1 MLSRKNEFL
10 IRYQTLRDDLR
21 GEILSGKIKPNEYI
35 LPENTLSQKYNI
47 SRVSVRK
54 VLAELV
60 EEGLI
65 EKITG
70 KGNRVTIPK
79 DGLPVKEKIRLAW
92 FSTSYELEIVKEIIG
107 KYNASQPFAEAELSI
122 IPESSYMES
131 ITQLIEGEDGP
142 DVFMISDS
150 HFRQLLDMGKAHLLH
165 PYLSDKMDPQ
175 TDSYPKLYEL
185 FEFDGQPIITPFLF
199 SPVVVCYN
207 KRLFEQAGISGQDPI
222 HNWTALVDTAKS
234 CTKDTD
240 GDGRIDHYGF
250 CFSSSPHRWPVF
262 MLQNEGTLISDN
274 NECNID
280 NRNTIEAL
288 QFCLDLMYK
297 EQVSPI
303 YSHGSEYMA
312 EALFVKERVAMI
324 LSTYYFMNEFRG
336 STMQWNVCPVPEQKS
351 EGTLLLGGGLGINKN
366 SQRLKLT
373 ESFVDFMVGTEAQTL
388 IKKLGCTIPALKHVA
403 EDDSLL
409 DWAIHPKNYNVF
421 QEIMPYT
428 RTLLELK
435 MNTSEFDLLRNE
447 MQLMWMNIEDPGEA
461 CGRIVQLINERR
473 AQVMDS
479 VSSKELQ

>member
-1 MLSRKNEFL
+1 MLSRKNDFL

-21 GEILSGKIKPNEYI
+21 GEILSGRIKPNEYI
-35 LPENTLSQKYNI
+35 LPENTLSQKYNL

-79 DGLPVKEKIRLAW
+79 DGLAREKIKLAW
-92 FSTSYELEIVKEIIG
+92 FSSSYELNIVEEIVKR
-107 KYNASQPFAEAELSI
+107 YNQSQPFAEAELTI

-131 ITQLIEGEDGP
+131 IVQLIESDDGP
-142 DVFMISDS
+142 DVFMVSDS
-150 HFRQLLDMGKAHLLH
+150 QFRQLLNMGKPHLLH

-175 TDSYPKLYEL
+175 EDSYPKLYEL
-185 FEFDGQPIITPFLF
+185 FEHEGKSIITPFLF

-207 KRLFEQAGISGQDPI
+207 QRLFEQAGIRGQDPI
-222 HNWTALVDTAKS
+222 HNWTALIDTAKS

-240 GDGRIDHYGF
+240 EDGRIDHYGF

-262 MLQNEGTLISDN
+262 MLQNEGMLVSDN
-274 NECNID
+274 NECVLD
-280 NRNTIEAL
+280 HPNTIEAL

-312 EALFVKERVAMI
+312 ESLFMKERVAMI

-366 SQRLKLT
+366 SRRLKLT
-373 ESFVDFMVGTEAQTL
+373 ESFVDYMVGTEAQTL
-388 IKKLGCTIPALKHVA
+388 LKKRGCTIPALKSVA
-403 EDDSLL
+403 EDDRLL
-409 DWAIHPKNYNVF
+409 DPAIHPKNYNVF

-428 RTLLELK
+428 KTLLELK
-435 MNTSEFDLLRNE
+435 LSTSEFDLMRDE
-447 MQLMWMNIEDPGEA
+447 MQLMWMNIESPSEA
-461 CGRIVQLINERR
+461 CTRIVQLINDQR
-473 AQVMDS
+473 AQAAASAKS
-479 VSSKELQ
+479 VVEES

>member
-1 MLSRKNEFL
+1 MLSRKNDFL

-21 GEILSGKIKPNEYI
+21 GEILSGRIKPNEYI
-35 LPENTLSQKYNI
+35 LPENTLSQKYNL

-79 DGLPVKEKIRLAW
+79 DGLAREKIKLAW
-92 FSTSYELEIVKEIIG
+92 FSSSYELNIVEEIVKR
-107 KYNASQPFAEAELSI
+107 YNQSQPFAEAELTI

-131 ITQLIEGEDGP
+131 IVQLIESEDGP
-142 DVFMISDS
+142 DVFMVSDS
-150 HFRQLLDMGKAHLLH
+150 QFRQLLDMGKPHLLH
-165 PYLSDKMDPQ
+165 PYLSDKMNPQ
-175 TDSYPKLYEL
+175 EDSYPKLYEL
-185 FEFDGQPIITPFLF
+185 FEYEGKSIITPFLF

-207 KRLFEQAGISGQDPI
+207 QRLFEQAGIRGQDPI
-222 HNWTALVDTAKS
+222 HNWTALIDTAKS

-240 GDGRIDHYGF
+240 EDGRIDHYGF

-262 MLQNEGTLISDN
+262 MLQNEGMLVSDN
-274 NECNID
+274 NECVLD
-280 NRNTIEAL
+280 HPNTIEAL

-312 EALFVKERVAMI
+312 ESLFMKERVAMI

-366 SQRLKLT
+366 SRRLKLT
-373 ESFVDFMVGTEAQTL
+373 ESFVDYMVGTEAQTL
-388 IKKLGCTIPALKHVA
+388 LKKMGCTIPALKSVA
-403 EDDSLL
+403 EDDTLL
-409 DWAIHPKNYNVF
+409 DPAIHPENYNVF
-421 QEIMPYT
+421 QEIMPYAK
-428 RTLLELK
+428 TLLELK
-435 MNTSEFDLLRNE
+435 LSTSEFDLLRDE
-447 MQLMWMNIEDPGEA
+447 MQLMWMNIESPSEA
-461 CGRIVQLINERR
+461 CVRIVQLINDQR
-473 AQVMDS
+473 AQAAASAKS
-479 VSSKELQ
+479 VVEES